1 MEYRKWETT
10 KDSYTYHLNDNTTI
24 ILYKNNDDKDFYNII
39 LMNDVTGCSEVSTSF
54 FSTNDNIEEIQ
65 SYALYCLLKSLQS
78 TINSFQY
85 FYDEIEEVYKL

>member
-10 KDSYTYHLNDNTTI
+10 KNNYLYHLNDITTI
-24 ILYKNNDDKDFYNII
+24 ILYKSDEENDFYSVI
-39 LMNDVTGCSEVSTSF
+39 LMNDATGCSVVSASF

-85 FYDEIEEVYKL
+85 FYDEIEEVYKS